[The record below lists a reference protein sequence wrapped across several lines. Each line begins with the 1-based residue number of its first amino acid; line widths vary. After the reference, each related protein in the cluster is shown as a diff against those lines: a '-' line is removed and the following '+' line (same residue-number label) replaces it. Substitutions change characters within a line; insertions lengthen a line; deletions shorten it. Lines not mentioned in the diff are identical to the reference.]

1 MATAHLIHGF
11 LGVGKTTFVRR
22 LERRLPAIRFS
33 HDEWMTRFYGNDPP
47 VERYEDFYRRV
58 CQQVE
63 EIWPRCLEFG
73 LDVVLDFGFWTR
85 LERDATI
92 AKIVALGGEARL
104 YRLSCPED
112 ETWWRVESRN
122 IDLRGSLYISR
133 NTFEILET
141 RFEPLADD
149 EERIEIGVRRAVQ
162 TDVPRIM
169 EIRHS
174 VRENRLSDP
183 NLVTATDCEASIER
197 SEIWVWE
204 EDGAVQGFA
213 AGDTRDGWIF
223 GLFVAPE
230 YEGRGIGQ
238 ALLPLACETLRKAG
252 YTIAKL
258 STVAGK
264 RAERF
269 YRTNGWIMTGKN
281 QKGELVFQRPL

>member
-1 MATAHLIHGF
+1 MATAHLIHGY
-11 LGVGKTTFVRR
+11 LGVGKTTFASR
-22 LERRLPAIRFS
+22 LERQLPAIRFS
-33 HDEWMTRFYGNDPP
+33 HDEWMTRLYGDDPP
-47 VERYEDFYRRV
+47 VERFEDFYRRV
-58 CQQVE
+58 YQQVG
-63 EIWPRCLEFG
+63 EIWSRCLELG
-73 LDVVLDFGFWTR
+73 VDVVLDFGFWNR

-258 STVAGK
+258 STVAGT